1 MTTIQRR
8 KRVRYGTSTI
18 DYLLVKSKRIKTSEI
33 IVDADKVTIRTPLN
47 KDLSEIRGIVSNKA
61 SWILKKQ
68 KECRERI
75 LQITKP
81 TFKENSTLLYL
92 GKNYPF
98 RILKK
103 QPTDDVRF
111 IDGEFIIKTNSTKKS
126 STATEIKQLYD
137 DWLMNNAQSMF
148 THKVE
153 EYSKELGVKPEKI
166 TIKNLKNRWGS
177 MTKEGS
183 LNLNVNLLKAPAD
196 IIDYIIL
203 HELCHLKIKEHS
215 HHYWDLVHKHMPYY
229 QEKID
234 WLKINGTVLV

>member
-1 MTTIQRR
+1 MKSKIQ
-8 KRVRYGTSTI
+8 YGTISI
-18 DYLLVKSKRIKTSEI
+18 PYHIIKSKRVKTSEI
-33 IVDADKVTIRTPLN
+33 IVDANKVTIRTPLN
-47 KDLSEIRGIVSNKA
+47 KDLSEIRGIVSDKA
-61 SWILKKQ
+61 RWIFKKQ
-68 KECRERI
+68 KEYRERS

-81 TFKENSTLLYL
+81 TFGEHSTLPYL
-92 GKNYPF
+92 GKNYPL

-103 QPTDDVRF
+103 QPRDDIRF

-126 STATEIKQLYD
+126 SNATEIKNLYD

-148 THKVE
+148 THKLE

-166 TIKNLKNRWGS
+166 IIKNLKNRWGS

-183 LNLNVNLLKAPAD
+183 LNLNVNLLKAPED

-215 HHYWDLVHKHMPYY
+215 HHYWDLVHKHMPDY

-234 WLKINGTVLV
+234 WLKVNGTVLV